1 MNRLVSVTSPLA
13 RITQPKV
20 MGIERVPEKGA
31 MLVGNHTLFGLIDVP
46 FMMSELWSRRRIVVR
61 GLGDHR
67 HYALPVWRDLLEMS
81 GMVRGT
87 RENVHALMQEDQ
99 NVLVF
104 PGGAGEVFK
113 SRGEKYRL
121 KWKER
126 LGFARL
132 AIEHQY
138 SVVPFAAVGVEEMF
152 DVVADKDTPVV
163 SQVSSLMKRLVGV
176 PLPPIVRGVGATLL
190 PRPERLYFWFGEPID
205 TLRFAGRAD
214 DDDAAR
220 ALRDDVK
227 AAVEGGIETLLA
239 ERERDPNRSL
249 TARLQRVEEDLP
261 ELAASDPDAWFVVR
275 AFEAWNT
282 SGPEGAAAWMSR
294 RVRLVDPPQWPDSDV
309 WAGRSVA
316 IERLAEVTEALGAG
330 WAEVTDARTLD
341 GTVLASFALRE
352 HENSTVV
359 QEFHALVRVES
370 EQIAEMRIFVDR
382 DEALVSRAT
391 DARGNQQARPR
402 SVGARVR

>member
-1 MNRLVSVTSPLA
+1 MSLPEPPSPGQMNRLVSVTAPLA

-20 MGIERVPEKGA
+20 MGIDEVPDKGA
-31 MLVGNHTLFGLIDVP
+31 LFVGNHTLFGLIDVP

-61 GLGDHR
+61 GLGDHG

-87 RENVHALMQEDQ
+87 RENVRALMRDGQ

-113 SRGEKYRL
+113 SPGEKYRL

-132 AIEHQY
+132 AIEHEY
-138 SVVPFAAVGVEEMF
+138 SVVPFAAVGVEDMF
-152 DVVADKDTPVV
+152 DVVADNDTPVV

-176 PLPPIVRGVGATLL
+176 PLPPIVRGVGASVL

-205 TLRFAGRAD
+205 TSRFAGRGD
-214 DDDAAR
+214 GDESAR
-220 ALRDDVK
+220 ALRDEVK
-227 AAVEGGIETLLA
+227 AAVDGGIEFLLA
-239 ERERDPNRSL
+239 ERDKDPNRSL
-249 TARLQRVEEDLP
+249 GARIQGVEE
-261 ELAASDPDAWFVVR
+261 ELALPDLATSDPDAWFVVR

-282 SGPEGAAAWMSR
+282 AGPAGASAWLSR
-294 RVRLVDPPQWPDSDV
+294 RVRLVDPPQWPDNDI

-316 IERLAEVTEALGAG
+316 VERLTEVTEALGTG
-330 WAEVTDARTLD
+330 WAEVTDAQSRD
-341 GTVLASFALRE
+341 GVVLTSFGLRE
-352 HENSTVV
+352 SEGSRLEH
-359 QEFHALVRVES
+359 EFHALIGVES
-370 EQIAEMRIFVDR
+370 EQITEMRVFVDR
-382 DEALVSRAT
+382 DEALAALPSA
-391 DARGNQQARPR
+391 
-402 SVGARVR
+402 